1 MATATK
7 KKPIGR
13 KPTFGRQP
21 EDDELSKTEKTIV
34 EGDPLGINRRLY
46 AQVGK
51 LLDDMEAADRDERMT
66 MPQRITAL
74 IAVGRIQKMMM
85 DLRKGEFS
93 AGGGSAVSRY
103 AAAFQT
109 PHAASG
115 GDGYPRPTNIVEFDR
130 SEPGE
135 DGDEFDS

>member
-1 MATATK
+1 MRSPAK
-7 KKPIGR
+7 
-13 KPTFGRQP
+13 
-21 EDDELSKTEKTIV
+21 SKRTIV

-51 LLDDMEAADRDERMT
+51 LLDDMERADRDEVMT
-66 MPQRITAL
+66 MPQRIQAL

-93 AGGGSAVSRY
+93 AGGGSAVQRY
-103 AAAFQT
+103 AAAFAT
-109 PHAASG
+109 PHAIG
-115 GDGYPRPTNIVEFDR
+115 GGEDRAGSTNIIEFDR

-135 DGDEFDS
+135 DDGEGDND